1 MLFRGGRR
9 EDEALAGTDVVGEG
23 VEGET
28 GSEGSG
34 VMLIPDVDMFMSIT
48 MAGPIIGPEYVKR
61 DDSLLG
67 GSSDV

>member
-1 MLFRGGRR
+1 MRVLFRGGRR

-34 VMLIPDVDMFMSIT
+34 VMLIPEDDMFKSI
-48 MAGPIIGPEYVKR
+48 VKQ
-61 DDSLLG
+61 DQ
-67 GSSDV
+67 